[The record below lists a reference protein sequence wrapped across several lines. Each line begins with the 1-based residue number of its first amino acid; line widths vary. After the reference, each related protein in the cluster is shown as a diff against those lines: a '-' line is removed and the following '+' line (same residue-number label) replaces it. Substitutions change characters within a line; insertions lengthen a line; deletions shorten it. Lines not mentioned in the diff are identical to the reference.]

1 MCRASRRD
9 FQFPTGSPFGAAK
22 KFNLACSSRR
32 RSGNL
37 TGHLLVKRHG
47 QDKRMDKANTTNQ
60 KLISWVNE
68 MADLCRPER
77 IHWCDGSAEENQTLC
92 DLMVKSGTFIK
103 LNEKTRPNSYLARS
117 HPSDVAR
124 VEDRTFICSMTKD
137 DAGPTNQWADP
148 TEMKQKLLGLFKG
161 SMKGRK
167 MYVIPFAMGPLGSPL
182 CKVGIE
188 ITDSPYVVVSMRIM
202 TRMGQAVLD
211 KSGADGPFIPC
222 VHSVGAPLQ
231 PGQEDVSW
239 PCEPDPQKKFIV
251 HFPEEPSIW
260 SFGSGYGGNA
270 LLGKKCLALRIASV
284 IAKREGWMAEHM
296 LIFCLI
302 SPKGKRH
309 YIAGAFPSACG
320 KTNLAMMQPTVPGW
334 KVTCIGD
341 DIAWLRIGRDGRLY
355 AMNPESGFF
364 GVAPGTSMRSNPNA
378 VVTIAKNSIFTN
390 VALAPG
396 NEVWWEDSG
405 IPAPARAIDWE
416 GQEWTP
422 ASGRKAAHPNSRFTA
437 PVAQCPVIDPDWQNP
452 EGVPLSAIL
461 FGGRRPDTI
470 PLVNE
475 AFDWEHGVF
484 LGSACASETTTAA
497 LGRTGVLRRDPFAML
512 PFCGYHMGDYFAHWL
527 SFTQRTDRGKLPKI
541 YFVNWFRKDGGGR
554 WLWPGYGEN
563 SRVLKWICERVD
575 GTGKA
580 QKTPIGNLPTP
591 EGLDMSGLDL
601 PAGNLRQLLEVDIA
615 GWKKEVEDIAAS
627 YARFDSKLPKTLTDQ
642 LDGLRKRLG
651 QD

>member
-1 MCRASRRD
+1 MTS
-9 FQFPTGSPFGAAK
+9 K
-22 KFNLACSSRR
+22 KWN
-32 RSGNL
+32 
-37 TGHLLVKRHG
+37 VP
-47 QDKRMDKANTTNQ
+47 NTTNQ
-60 KLISWVNE
+60 KLIAWVKE
-68 MADLCRPER
+68 MEALCQPAQ
-77 IHWCDGSAEENQTLC
+77 IHWCDGSAEENQALS

-103 LNEKTRPNSYLARS
+103 LNEKKRPNSYLARS

-124 VEDRTFICSMTKD
+124 VEDRTFICSKTKD

-148 TEMKQKLLGLFKG
+148 AEMKQKLLGLFKG
-161 SMKGRK
+161 AMKGRT
-167 MYVIPFAMGPLGSPL
+167 MYVIPFAMGPLDSPL

-188 ITDSPYVVVSMRIM
+188 ISDSPYVVVNMRIM

-211 KSGADGPFIPC
+211 KLGADGKFIPC
-222 VHSVGAPLQ
+222 LHSVGAPLQ
-231 PGQEDVSW
+231 PGQKDVSW
-239 PCEPDPQKKFIV
+239 PCEPDPQKKYIV

-260 SFGSGYGGNA
+260 SYGSGYGGNA

-284 IAKREGWMAEHM
+284 VAKREGWMAEHM
-296 LIFCLI
+296 LIFCLT
-302 SPKGKRH
+302 SPKGKKY
-309 YIAGAFPSACG
+309 YIAAAFPSACG

-334 KVTCIGD
+334 KATCIGD
-341 DIAWLRIGRDGRLY
+341 DIAWIRIGKDGRLY
-355 AMNPESGFF
+355 AINPESGFF
-364 GVAPGTSMRSNPNA
+364 GVAPGTSRQSNPNA
-378 VVTIAKNSIFTN
+378 VITIAKNSIFTN

-396 NEVWWEDSG
+396 NDAWWEDSG
-405 IPAPARAIDWE
+405 NPAPATAIDWE

-461 FGGRRPDTI
+461 FGGRRPHTI

-497 LGRTGVLRRDPFAML
+497 LGRAGVLRHDPFAML

-527 SFTQRTDRGKLPKI
+527 SFAQRTDRAKLPKI
-541 YFVNWFRKDGGGR
+541 YFVNWFRKNGDGR

-563 SRVLKWICERVD
+563 SRVLKWICERVE
-575 GTGKA
+575 GAGMA

-591 EGLDMSGLDL
+591 EALDLSGLDL
-601 PAGNLRQLLEVDIA
+601 PDGNLRHLLEVDIA
-615 GWKKEVEDIAAS
+615 GWKREVEDIAKS
-627 YARFDSKLPKTLTDQ
+627 YARYENKLPKTLTDQ
-642 LDGLRKRLG
+642 LDSLRKRLG
-651 QD
+651 

>member
-1 MCRASRRD
+1 
-9 FQFPTGSPFGAAK
+9 
-22 KFNLACSSRR
+22 
-32 RSGNL
+32 
-37 TGHLLVKRHG
+37 
-47 QDKRMDKANTTNQ
+47 MDKANTTNQ

-405 IPAPARAIDWE
+405 IPAPATAIDWE

-437 PVAQCPVIDPDWQNP
+437 PVAQCPVIDPDSQNP

-461 FGGRRPDTI
+461 FGGRRPNTI

-475 AFDWEHGVF
+475 AFDWEHVVF

-591 EGLDMSGLDL
+591 DALDMSGLDL